1 MLIHGI
7 LYTLDSQY
15 IPLVLRWFSGRSS
28 LRGQSPLIALILMIS
43 VVLAM
48 SVGLVAFFNYQYS
61 KVSSERARIEALS
74 RIPANIAITPVYSE
88 SSGNENYCHMIEVTN
103 IGSSQ
108 ITFWIAFGVG
118 YIDDRGYPR
127 LTGDDI
133 QRVVIVKTVDGLL
146 SLPQCPGDLPG
157 QDVTSQSIQVTR
169 VYTADEWNLA
179 EIGNPPAYTLKGFT
193 KITLNPRESKTLY
206 IVAQTTGNAW
216 TLALVMTMFN
226 DKLYLVS
233 LHKLPS

>member
-1 MLIHGI
+1 MRG
-7 LYTLDSQY
+7 QA
-15 IPLVLRWFSGRSS
+15 PLV
-28 LRGQSPLIALILMIS
+28 ALILMIS

-48 SVGLVAFFNYQYS
+48 SIGLVAFFNYQYS
-61 KVSSERARIEALS
+61 KVSSERARMEALS

-88 SSGNENYCHMIEVTN
+88 RSGNDVYCHMIEITN
-103 IGSSQ
+103 IGTSQ
-108 ITFWIAFGVG
+108 TTVWVAFGVG

-127 LTGDDI
+127 LVGGDV
-133 QRVVIVKTVDGLL
+133 QRVVVVKAVDGLL
-146 SLPQCPGDLPG
+146 SLPGCPGDLPG
-157 QDVTSQSIQVTR
+157 QDVTNQMIQVTR

-179 EIGNPPAYTLKGFT
+179 EIGNPTTYTLKGFT

-206 IVAQTTGNAW
+206 VVAQSSRDTW
-216 TLALVMTMFN
+216 TLTLLMTMFN